1 MTRLEGACPPPCC
14 LSRMPHPVVR
24 KRGSRRATRM
34 CHLLGVLGELMD
46 NKATIAAW
54 VLRLPSLPLM
64 RLLLPC
70 SHGKLPSSPQMP
82 PWPICLPFILCH
94 PVLPTFNSV
103 SEALVAVPLTNHAE
117 KPLVTTLQLQPSTPS
132 LCPLPLPG
140 LPQQSCLAWQGGQ
153 SSQPP
158 GLGSGRSREYSGQEG
173 GPADAYRHSPA
184 KLPGRQHGIRAY
196 NL

>member
-1 MTRLEGACPPPCC
+1 MTRLKGACPPPCC

-24 KRGSRRATRM
+24 KRGSRSATGM

-46 NKATIAAW
+46 DKVTIAAW

-64 RLLLPC
+64 RFLLPC

-94 PVLPTFNSV
+94 PVLPTSNSV

-117 KPLVTTLQLQPSTPS
+117 KPLVITLQPQCYNCTAPLSVPPTPPW
-132 LCPLPLPG
+132 LTPAVLPG
-140 LPQQSCLAWQGGQ
+140 LARRPKLTAS
-153 SSQPP
+153 
-158 GLGSGRSREYSGQEG
+158 GSRLWKIQRIQW
-173 GPADAYRHSPA
+173 
-184 KLPGRQHGIRAY
+184 PGRRTCGCVQAL
-196 NL
+196 NS